1 MDRRHFTRT
10 MLAAAGFA
18 ATARGGRLFAANL
31 TPGRGSLEFDPRRF
45 SRRTIVVHGQQHE
58 FRAYEGLTTVAYP
71 VAPKY
76 QALNL
81 YVPEAYFQGDR
92 VGAYDAKTAPIFL
105 PNGIG
110 GYMPSE
116 PGTLEHRGPAGRG
129 ADDPSASAVALSLG
143 MVVAAPGARG
153 RTLQTEDGRWIGKAP
168 AAIVD
173 LKAAVRWLRHNAS
186 QIPGNVECIISN
198 GTSAGGAMSALLGAS
213 GNHPDYDADLEALG
227 AAGTRDDVFAVS
239 AFCPIT
245 NLPHADEAYEWQFEG
260 IRDYRT
266 ISMSMLDFHVE
277 RREVAGQLSDLE
289 ISRSASLRRQF
300 VAYVNRLGLDDDK
313 GAPLTL
319 AEDGS
324 GSLYDHIAT
333 LLKKSAQQA
342 LDEGADLSTA
352 PWVGIDGGKATTL
365 DVRSHTRAIG
375 RMKAQPAFDGLALET
390 GENQLFGDATV
401 DKKHFTSF
409 SMEHSTAAG
418 QRARPETVRAMDAMS
433 QISDPRST
441 VAPHW
446 RIRHGSADRDTSF
459 AVPVLLAAAARQ
471 RAVSVDLGLP
481 WGRPHS
487 GDYELDALFDW
498 VRGRHLGG

>member
-1 MDRRHFTRT
+1 MDRREFTRT
-10 MLAAAGFA
+10 LIAAAGLA
-18 ATARGGRLFAANL
+18 VTARTGPLHAANRAS
-31 TPGRGSLEFDPRRF
+31 GRGSLDFDPGRF
-45 SRRTIVVHGQQHE
+45 SLRTIEVHGQRHVV
-58 FRAYEGLTTVAYP
+58 RAYEGLTTVAYP
-71 VAPKY
+71 VAPRY
-76 QALNL
+76 QAINL
-81 YVPEAYFQGDR
+81 FVPEAYFQGGR
-92 VGAYDAKTAPIFL
+92 VGPYDAGTAPIFL

-116 PGTLEHRGPAGRG
+116 PGSLEHRGPAGR
-129 ADDPSASAVALSLG
+129 DTDEPSASAVALSLG

-153 RTLQTEDGRWIGKAP
+153 RTLQSADGRWIGKAP

-173 LKAAVRWLRHNAS
+173 LKAAVRWLRHNANR
-186 QIPGNVECIISN
+186 IPGNVECIVAN

-227 AAGTRDDVFAVS
+227 AAATRDDIFAVS

-266 ISMSMLDFHVE
+266 ISVSMLDVHAE
-277 RREVAGQLSDLE
+277 RKEVARQLSDLE
-289 ISRSASLRRQF
+289 MSRSASLRSRF
-300 VAYVNRLGLDDDK
+300 VAYVNQLDLRDTD
-313 GAPLTL
+313 GTPLTL
-319 AEDGS
+319 ADDGN
-324 GSLYDHIAT
+324 GNLQDHIT
-333 LLKKSAQQA
+333 NLLKASAQQA
-342 LDEGADLSTA
+342 LDAGADLSGT
-352 PWVGIDGGKATTL
+352 PWVGIDGGKVTTL
-365 DVRSHTRAIG
+365 DFRSHARAIG

-390 GENQLFGDATV
+390 GENQLFGDALV
-401 DKKHFTSF
+401 DKKHFTMF

-418 QRARPETVRAMDAMS
+418 QRAPRETVRAMDAMS
-433 QISDPRST
+433 QITDSRST

-459 AVPVLLAAAARQ
+459 AVPALLAAAARK
-471 RAVSVDLGLP
+471 RAISVDLALP

-498 VRGRHLGG
+498 IRHRRAGE